1 MSERIT
7 YTGRRRDTLDFGDS
21 SFEVE
26 PGKTYDALPDHP
38 EVDRAVRVGSLEM
51 VEREMRFDAPT
62 TPSADPSKSKT
73 QGGE

>member
-21 SFEVE
+21 SFEIE
-26 PGKTYDALPDHP
+26 SGKTYDNLPDHP

-51 VEREMRFDAPT
+51 TERDMTFAP
-62 TPSADPSKSKT
+62 PPESPRGKSKNS
-73 QGGE
+73 GGE